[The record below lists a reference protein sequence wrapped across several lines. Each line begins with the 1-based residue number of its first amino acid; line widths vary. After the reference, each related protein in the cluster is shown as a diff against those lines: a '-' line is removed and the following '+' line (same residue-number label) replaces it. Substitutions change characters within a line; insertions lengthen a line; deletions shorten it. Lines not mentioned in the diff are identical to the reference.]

1 MSLASKLGI
10 ASPYLLLALALDRLV
25 LSSDHILITLEIG
38 SPGYESQEIFEPQ
51 FSPLQ
56 KYE

>member
-10 ASPYLLLALALDRLV
+10 ASPYLLLALALDTLV

-38 SPGYESQEIFEPQ
+38 SPVYESQEIFEPQ